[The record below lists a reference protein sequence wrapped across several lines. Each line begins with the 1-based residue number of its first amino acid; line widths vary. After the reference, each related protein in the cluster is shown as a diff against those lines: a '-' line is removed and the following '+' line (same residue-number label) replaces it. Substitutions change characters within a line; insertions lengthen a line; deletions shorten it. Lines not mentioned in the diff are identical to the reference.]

1 MAADTVKIKLNK
13 FGLRKTVSVKITMS
27 VDEKM
32 TQTGI
37 ETMELQDTEGKS
49 PLENAKNAKKAV
61 SVMTDFVQ
69 DIFDLSDEEISTIK
83 ESISSRQFAEAFD
96 YVTYRLQGISDDEYE
111 LEMAKARQQAA
122 ELDPKEESVESEG

>member
-37 ETMELQDTEGKS
+37 ETMELQDTEGKT

-61 SVMTDFVQ
+61 SVMTDFIQ
-69 DIFDLSDEEISTIK
+69 DIFNLSDEEISTIK